1 MSILNR
7 KITQNK
13 SKNLFV
19 EIELNKLET
28 FDSSY
33 VSGKSHFEEDGTQS
47 YLVFQPMYRYFKKFA
62 GVRNGSYIYYWK
74 STGFSDE
81 KKQFY

>member
-1 MSILNR
+1 MTKVI
-7 KITQNK
+7 
-13 SKNLFV
+13 
-19 EIELNKLET
+19 
-28 FDSSY
+28 
-33 VSGKSHFEEDGTQS
+33 EEDGTQS

-81 KKQFY
+81 KNNSINTPNHSTTPN